1 MVLRNWNYFSPIEER
16 GDMKGRKPKDG
27 AMRLPSGNAGR
38 RAIKESSGSDLFM
51 REPVVKPGGLNELE
65 SQEWDRLTSTPA
77 PILFNA
83 SAGLLRVVVQAF
95 NQMMEA
101 DAIIR
106 SCRKTGALSHG
117 GQALRKPEFH
127 SGAHSALRSLE

>member
-77 PILFNA
+77 PIFQCLSWSFTGGR
-83 SAGLLRVVVQAF
+83 AGLQP
-95 NQMMEA
+95 
-101 DAIIR
+101 DD
-106 SCRKTGALSHG
+106 G
-117 GQALRKPEFH
+117 G
-127 SGAHSALRSLE
+127 